1 MTSDDATPM
10 DETTESEWTPSPEPE
25 PMEPLRPLVEEAR
38 WTSSPAAEKL
48 LLASQAF
55 YADWSPLHANAPYAV
70 YHYTDA
76 AALKGILETGRLWAA
91 DMLYLDGSREVNYTY
106 GLIRDHLH
114 RRLTPSQRSVADFVL
129 QAESALDPRRWA
141 RGLFVACFCEDG
153 DALSQWRAHA
163 GDGYSLGLRTA
174 ALDGVG
180 VRVQSAGLRRVVY
193 DAEQQS
199 AQLQR
204 LLDRALAVISAAT
217 SAPEEERRAIND
229 TVLEFLIDHMIEFVA
244 TFKPPTFREEAE
256 WRLAVALDTGYV
268 GEGTYQVQFR
278 VEAGHPVPYVEL
290 DISPRG
296 GPSDSPVAEVVCGPI
311 DRGELA
317 ARSIRL
323 LLKSRGNSS
332 ARVRSSA
339 LTLAG

>member
-1 MTSDDATPM
+1 MED
-10 DETTESEWTPSPEPE
+10 TTDSEWTPPPEPE
-25 PMEPLRPLVEEAR
+25 PVEPLRPLVEEAH
-38 WTSSPAAEKL
+38 WSSGPAAEPL

-55 YADWSPLHANAPYAV
+55 YAEWSPLHANAPYAV

-91 DMLYLDGSREVNYTY
+91 DMLYLGASREVSYAY
-106 GLIRDHLH
+106 GVIRDHLH
-114 RRLTPSQRSVADFVL
+114 KRLTPSQRSVADFVVR
-129 QAESALDPRRWA
+129 AEAALDPRRWN
-141 RGLFVACFCEDG
+141 RSLFVACFCEDG

-174 ALDGVG
+174 VLDTVG
-180 VRVQSAGLRRVVY
+180 VRVQNASLRRVVY

-199 AQLQR
+199 ALLQR
-204 LLDRALAVISAAT
+204 LLDRALAVVSGAT
-217 SAPEEERRAIND
+217 SAPEDERAAIENA
-229 TVLEFLIDHMIEFVA
+229 VLEFLIDHTIEFVA
-244 TFKPPTFREEAE
+244 SFKPPTFREEAE

-278 VEAGHPVPYVEL
+278 VDAGHPVPYVEL

-296 GPSDSPVAEVVCGPI
+296 GPTASPVAEVVCGPI
-311 DRGELA
+311 DRGDLA

-323 LLKSRGNSS
+323 LLRSRGNSS

-339 LTLAG
+339 LTLAD